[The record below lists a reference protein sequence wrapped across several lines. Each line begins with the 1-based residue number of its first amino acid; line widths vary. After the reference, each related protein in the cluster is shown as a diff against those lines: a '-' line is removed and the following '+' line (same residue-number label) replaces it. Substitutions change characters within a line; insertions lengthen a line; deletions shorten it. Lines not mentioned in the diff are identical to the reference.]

1 MFAQRIA
8 AAVFGLSALASHAQ
22 TAAGTVQRDV
32 YQQTRIQQGLQSGR
46 LTTQEA
52 ARLEQ
57 QQTHIQQMQSRSLA
71 DGHLSA
77 GEQARLTTAQ
87 NRASANILAAQN
99 NRVTANPNSASS
111 QRMQAVVSRQVNQQT
126 RLQQGLQNGSLTSRE
141 AGRLEHGQA
150 QDTRLLARAGADGH
164 FGRAERVGLQRSMN
178 QQGRQIYRQNHDAQV
193 SRRS

>member
-8 AAVFGLSALASHAQ
+8 AAVFGLSAIASHAQ
-22 TAAGTVQRDV
+22 TAADTVQRDV

-71 DGHLSA
+71 DGQLSA
-77 GEQARLTTAQ
+77 SERARLASAQ
-87 NRASANILAAQN
+87 NRASVNILAAQN

-126 RLQQGLQNGSLTSRE
+126 RLQQGLQNGSLTTRE
-141 AGRLEHGQA
+141 AGRLEHGQS
-150 QDTRLLARAGADGH
+150 QDTRLLARAGADGQL
-164 FGRAERVGLQRSMN
+164 GRAERVGLQRSMN
-178 QQGRQIYRQNHDAQV
+178 QQGRQIYRQNHDAQI